1 MANESLRLWVDSF
14 WISPYAFS
22 CFVTLKEK
30 KLPFEVR
37 TASLPDKEHLKGE
50 YQQRS
55 LTGRVPMLEHA
66 DFSLSES
73 SAIVEYLDEAFPGTP
88 RALPGTARD
97 RARARPIMAW
107 GRRDLMPLPGGRP
120 PPRRGG
126 PPPPHHFCGGGGEA
140 ALARGGGS
148 GKEARRLRASGGPG
162 SARDALRFR
171 VERSRHG
178 PRIHAAAAQHERL
191 RATCAAA
198 EVRRGAMAVAVG
210 AGVGE
215 ARAAP
220 LQAVL
225 ERVARRGA
233 RKTFAFPPHSAS
245 VARRA
250 RRRMRGDAGF

>member
-37 TASLPDKEHLKGE
+37 TASLPDKEHLKAE

-97 RARARPIMAW
+97 RARARQIMAW
-107 GRRDLMPLPGGRP
+107 VRSDLMPIREERP
-120 PPRRGG
+120 TTTMFYERATKPLSPAAE
-126 PPPPHHFCGGGGEA
+126 EA
-140 ALARGGGS
+140 
-148 GKEARRLRASGGPG
+148 ARRLVA
-162 SARDALRFR
+162 F
-171 VERSRHG
+171 
-178 PRIHAAAAQHERL
+178 AQ
-191 RATCAAA
+191 
-198 EVRRGAMAVAVG
+198 AVVP
-210 AGVGE
+210 E
-215 ARAAP
+215 ARATLFGSGWSAADTDLGFM
-220 LQAVL
+220 LQRLNMNGYDLPARLRKFAEAQWQLPSVQEWVKR
-225 ERVARRGA
+225 ERLPYR
-233 RKTFAFPPHSAS
+233 PY
-245 VARRA
+245 
-250 RRRMRGDAGF
+250 